1 MASSQ
6 NRIEFTVA
14 AKADTASF
22 KALQDQLSNVGI
34 AVERAAKKN
43 GGMTQELKNAKSAA
57 MELQNILNKSWNSNL
72 GTYNMTTFSQGLQA
86 SGKSLAQYKQQLSG
100 AGAAGVTA
108 WNQFG
113 SSVMKA
119 NVQVKEGNKLLNSM
133 FTSLK
138 NTVTW
143 GISSSIFNKLT
154 GSISQ
159 AYGFA
164 QKLDSSLND
173 IRIVTGKSAT
183 EMKGV
188 AQWANQAAKTL
199 SASTTDLTNAA
210 LIYYQQGDSEKE
222 AQRKAEITTK
232 VANVTNQ
239 DTATAADQMT
249 AIWNGFQ
256 AKSEDMESYGDK
268 MAKVA
273 AATASSF
280 QELATGMQK
289 VAAASN
295 TAGVSFDQLNAQLST
310 IVSVTREA
318 PESVGTALK
327 TIYARMG
334 DLKTDGVAT
343 DESGFTTKLGTVT
356 ADMQKMG
363 INILDE
369 TGSMRELGEVIEEV
383 GEKWQGW
390 TRNQQEAAAVS
401 LAGKRQY
408 TQLIALFDNWDKY
421 QSTLAV
427 SQGAEGTLDEQ
438 QDIFEDR
445 FTSAKKR
452 LEAAK
457 EELYND
463 FFDVDVMTPM
473 VEEVGELVGSF
484 EKLVSSVGGG
494 TKALAAFGAMASK
507 VFTKQI
513 NKEIMTSMSN
523 RAIMQSNQANAQM
536 KVEAAAQGA
545 ANTQKAQEKFSQDL
559 VNKSMTDAQIQR
571 SQAELTA
578 AAGSSKQFEVE
589 AKYMQEAT
597 RLQNAMT
604 EGRRE
609 EVDASIQ
616 ELALLEKK
624 KAELEEEARLIAEIA
639 ASKGDT
645 ELTAENFNADNNWG
659 EKTVGERQ
667 DSFDRTTAFE
677 EDFSNHG
684 GAFLS
689 DLTADDTSMLN
700 MKASS
705 AELFENVNNFRQAL
719 KESELTEQEI
729 AIYNESL
736 QSFLQKEVELQRQIN
751 DAKKSSSSLSKMDVV
766 NEENV
771 SKAIKDINKALR
783 EKDTLENTADDAIQN
798 EIKAL
803 KDEKTIL
810 EQILKQWQAVKT
822 EAGKVTTAG
831 STKTGSALNNAQ
843 NYQQARQDANSKN
856 GAIDRN
862 KGQLEGLL
870 EQASNINTVQQKVTM
885 LTNGLSLLS
894 SAIMMINS
902 LPSIWSDDD
911 LSSAEKLTQ
920 TIMTLSMTL
929 PMVVSSAMSGAKA
942 LISLALA
949 QKANT

>member
-1 MASSQ
+1 MAGSQ

-72 GTYNMTTFSQGLQA
+72 ETYNMTTFSQGLQA

-143 GISSSIFNKLT
+143 GISSSIFNNLT
-154 GSISQ
+154 SSISQ

-183 EMKGV
+183 EMKSV

-280 QELATGMQK
+280 QELAAGMQK

-295 TAGVSFDQLNAQLST
+295 TAGVSFDQLNAQMST

-334 DLKTDGVAT
+334 DLKTDGLAT

-356 ADMQKMG
+356 ADMSKMG
-363 INILDE
+363 VNILDE
-369 TGSMRELGEVIEEV
+369 TGSMRELGDVIEEV
-383 GEKWQGW
+383 GGKWQDW

-438 QDIFEDR
+438 QAIFD
-445 FTSAKKR
+445 
-452 LEAAK
+452 
-457 EELYND
+457 
-463 FFDVDVMTPM
+463 
-473 VEEVGELVGSF
+473 
-484 EKLVSSVGGG
+484 
-494 TKALAAFGAMASK
+494 
-507 VFTKQI
+507 
-513 NKEIMTSMSN
+513 
-523 RAIMQSNQANAQM
+523 
-536 KVEAAAQGA
+536 
-545 ANTQKAQEKFSQDL
+545 
-559 VNKSMTDAQIQR
+559 
-571 SQAELTA
+571 
-578 AAGSSKQFEVE
+578 
-589 AKYMQEAT
+589 
-597 RLQNAMT
+597 
-604 EGRRE
+604 
-609 EVDASIQ
+609 
-616 ELALLEKK
+616 
-624 KAELEEEARLIAEIA
+624 
-639 ASKGDT
+639 
-645 ELTAENFNADNNWG
+645 
-659 EKTVGERQ
+659 
-667 DSFDRTTAFE
+667 DS
-677 EDFSNHG
+677 
-684 GAFLS
+684 
-689 DLTADDTSMLN
+689 
-700 MKASS
+700 
-705 AELFENVNNFRQAL
+705 L
-719 KESELTEQEI
+719 K
-729 AIYNESL
+729 
-736 QSFLQKEVELQRQIN
+736 LQK
-751 DAKKSSSSLSKMDVV
+751 
-766 NEENV
+766 
-771 SKAIKDINKALR
+771 KD
-783 EKDTLENTADDAIQN
+783 
-798 EIKAL
+798 
-803 KDEKTIL
+803 
-810 EQILKQWQAVKT
+810 
-822 EAGKVTTAG
+822 
-831 STKTGSALNNAQ
+831 
-843 NYQQARQDANSKN
+843 
-856 GAIDRN
+856 
-862 KGQLEGLL
+862 
-870 EQASNINTVQQKVTM
+870 
-885 LTNGLSLLS
+885 
-894 SAIMMINS
+894 
-902 LPSIWSDDD
+902 
-911 LSSAEKLTQ
+911 
-920 TIMTLSMTL
+920 
-929 PMVVSSAMSGAKA
+929 
-942 LISLALA
+942 
-949 QKANT
+949 